1 VTRAPAPA
9 WVCRWPPG
17 PARLRPLLGAQVWSI
32 EAGGLVYM
40 DGRPKMAGGREG
52 MLAVIA
58 RWERSAA
65 RAGT

>member
-1 VTRAPAPA
+1 M
-9 WVCRWPPG
+9 
-17 PARLRPLLGAQVWSI
+17 WSI